1 VEKYEQLLNM
11 LMDFNKSIRF
21 GAVCN
26 PQGELLWHSRREG
39 IKNIVPYE
47 DTKQTILRAIEAWKD
62 NSEITDNVGSGL
74 YSITSYE
81 KIKRITIP
89 LGDGN
94 TLFISVNNEIPSKTK
109 IKSYGHLAEMGKIL
123 SIVDFVKSQK

>member
-11 LMDFNKSIRF
+11 LMDFNKRVRF

-26 PQGELLWHSRREG
+26 SQGELLWHSQREG
-39 IKNIVPYE
+39 VKNIVPHE
-47 DTKQTILRAIEAWKD
+47 ETKQTILRAIDSWKE
-62 NSEITDNVGSGL
+62 NFKITDNIGSGL

-89 LGDGN
+89 LDDGN
-94 TLFISVNNEIPSKTK
+94 TLFISINNEPPSKTK
-109 IKSYGHLAEMGKIL
+109 TKSYGHLAEMGEIL
-123 SIVDFVKSQK
+123 SIVDFIKSKK

>member
-26 PQGELLWHSRREG
+26 PQGELLWHSQREG
-39 IKNIVPYE
+39 VKNIVPYE
-47 DTKQTILRAIEAWKD
+47 DTKQTILRAIDSWKE
-62 NSEITDNVGSGL
+62 NLKITDNIGSGL

-94 TLFISVNNEIPSKTK
+94 TLFISVNNEIPSKKKT
-109 IKSYGHLAEMGKIL
+109 KSYGHLAEMGKIL

>member
-1 VEKYEQLLNM
+1 MEKYEQLLNM

-26 PQGELLWHSRREG
+26 PQGELLWHSQRED

-47 DTKQTILRAIEAWKD
+47 DTKQTILRAIEDWKE
-62 NSEITDNVGSGL
+62 NSKITDNVGSGL

-89 LGDGN
+89 LGGGN

-109 IKSYGHLAEMGKIL
+109 TKSYGHLAEMGKIL

>member
-1 VEKYEQLLNM
+1 MEKYEQLLNM
-11 LMDFNKSIRF
+11 LMDFNKSVRF

-26 PQGELLWHSRREG
+26 SQGELLWHSQREG
-39 IKNIVPYE
+39 VKNIVPYE
-47 DTKQTILRAIEAWKD
+47 DTKQTILRAIEVWKE
-62 NSEITDNVGSGL
+62 NSKITDNIGSGL

-89 LGDGN
+89 LDDEN
-94 TLFISVNNEIPSKTK
+94 TLFISINNEISSKTK
-109 IKSYGHLAEMGKIL
+109 TKSYGHLAEMGKIL